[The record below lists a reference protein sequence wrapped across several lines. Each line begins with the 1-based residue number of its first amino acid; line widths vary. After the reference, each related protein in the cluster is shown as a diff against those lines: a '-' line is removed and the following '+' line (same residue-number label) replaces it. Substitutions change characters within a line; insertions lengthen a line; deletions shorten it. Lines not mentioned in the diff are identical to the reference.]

1 MDSDKI
7 WEVVS
12 GRDETPLRVYKAL
25 SHLGLNI
32 FLSLNPPSN
41 NVLTIVVM

>member
-12 GRDETPLRVYKAL
+12 GPDEPPLRVYKAL

-32 FLSLNPPSN
+32 FLALNPPSN
-41 NVLTIVVM
+41 SFLNIVVM